1 MQEEACNLCN
11 DSWCKYKCLLWG
23 NFCGHPPIDSLIRK
37 TSVFRFEIQNQQS
50 QFSCFS
56 WYFSPVI
63 NNILLQSWCV
73 FLLILKLSRNINS
86 GQHLPEETACH
97 VLTSLSPHEWNVHMG
112 LDYIILVHILG
123 HMFLLI
129 EYTDFMVMIF
139 WLK

>member
-1 MQEEACNLCN
+1 MPA
-11 DSWCKYKCLLWG
+11 SGKFLWTSSHRWLDKK
-23 NFCGHPPIDSLIRK
+23 NCSFLI
-37 TSVFRFEIQNQQS
+37 EIQNWQS
-50 QFSCFS
+50 QFSCSS

-63 NNILLQSWCV
+63 NNMLFWIWCV
-73 FLLILKLSRNINS
+73 FLLFLKLSRSINS

-97 VLTSLSPHEWNVHMG
+97 VLTSQSPHELNVHMG

-123 HMFLLI
+123 HIFLLI